1 VIKFGHLPEA
11 DSNWKVQVF
20 NEILRDFRWN
30 RKFHLFFILNLSFGL
45 IGLVGLL
52 GFKASFQ
59 ESINKRSRNI
69 LGSDLAI
76 HSRISF
82 TEDQIKRVDEV
93 LPKDSIKV
101 SGLSMFSMIKT
112 GDKTRLVNV
121 RTLPEGFPFYG
132 TLELRKPSERT
143 KSFNSGQS
151 VWVYP
156 ELATQLGLTIGDK
169 VSLGHA
175 EFEIENIVD
184 KDPQQS
190 FQMGAMAPK
199 IYISE
204 AGEKRANLFQKGSTA
219 RHSIHFKFKKLE
231 DLDALAKKVEAVF
244 VEVGPQVVTPSKTG
258 EQVGRFLQYLSDFLG
273 LVSLV
278 ALFLSSVGLFY
289 LFRSFVSKKRR
300 EMAIYLAL
308 GRTKAQIRK
317 YYILYLMILG
327 LAGTLIGI
335 VLGNA
340 LFLSVSTLITNIFTF
355 NMEFHLDFTY
365 TILAFVIGTLGT
377 FLIGFPLLQRGL
389 QAGANDLF
397 QEDIRKVDFK
407 PGLFWFMPW
416 FVFYWMV
423 GVVVSHSLKIG
434 SLFFGLF
441 FLQAILGIGL
451 LYPFFKILEKLSQ
464 RFSLTTKH
472 ALLYLSR
479 HKASS
484 MAAFLAI
491 AQGVLLLTLIP
502 QIRAGLHSELN
513 DVDGTKI
520 PTLFLFDIQEEQ
532 VKDVE
537 NFFAERKVPLQGITP
552 MIQGRIT
559 AINDKEFKRP
569 EGRALTREEER
580 EFRFRN
586 RGTNLSYRAD
596 LHESETII
604 EGKPFS
610 GSYTTT
616 DKLPELSIETRYAKR
631 LGIEMGDKVSF
642 EILGMPISAKVINIR
657 KVKWTSFHPNFFLM
671 FQPGV
676 LDDAPKTFLGVSD
689 QLTVEQKDKI
699 QTELFEQF
707 PNVSVVDITR
717 VVERILNVLSQMSV
731 AMGAMAL
738 LSLLAGLFVL
748 YSLISH
754 QIDERS
760 KDAGLFKMMG
770 FGSGQL
776 RSVILKEFVLLTLT
790 ASFFGSF
797 GSIIISFV
805 LAKVLFDGLWIP
817 MLSLPLFVTLTL
829 GFVAAGL
836 SWFSSRSIF
845 KRKTIDLVRPFA

>member
-1 VIKFGHLPEA
+1 VPVL
-11 DSNWKVQVF
+11 

-30 RKFHLFFILNLSFGL
+30 KKFHLFFILNLSFGL

-52 GFKASFQ
+52 GFKSSFQ

-76 HSRISF
+76 NSRVAF
-82 TEDQIKRVDEV
+82 TEDQVKRVESV
-93 LPKDSIKV
+93 LPEGYIKV
-101 SGLSMFSMIKT
+101 TGLSMFSMLKS
-112 GDKTRLVNV
+112 GEKTRLVNV
-121 RTLPEGFPFYG
+121 RTLPEQFPFYG
-132 TLELRKPSERT
+132 TMTLRQVSGRT
-143 KSFNSGQS
+143 ETFNSGQS

-156 ELATQLGLTIGDK
+156 ELATQLGLEIGDSI
-169 VSLGHA
+169 SLGYA
-175 EFEIENIVD
+175 NFKIENIVD

-199 IYISE
+199 VYISE
-204 AGEKRANLFQKGSTA
+204 AGEKRASLYQKGSTA

-231 DLDALAKKVEAVF
+231 DLEAISKKVEGVF
-244 VEVGPQVVTPSKTG
+244 TEVGPRVVTPQKTG

-300 EMAIYLAL
+300 EMAIYMAL
-308 GRTKAQIRK
+308 GRTKAEIRK
-317 YYILYLMILG
+317 YYIVYLMILG

-335 VLGNA
+335 VAGNI
-340 LFLSVSTLITNIFTF
+340 LFLSISSLITKLFTF
-355 NMEFHLDFTY
+355 KMQFHLDFEY
-365 TILAFVIGTLGT
+365 TVLAFVIGTLGT

-397 QEDIRKVDFK
+397 QEDMRNVNLK
-407 PGLFWFMPW
+407 PGLGWFVPW
-416 FVFYWMV
+416 FIFYWIV
-423 GVVVSHSLKIG
+423 GIVVSHSLKIG

-441 FLQAILGIGL
+441 FLQAILGVGL
-451 LYPFFKILEKLSQ
+451 LYPFFKLLEKISA

-532 VKDVE
+532 VKGVE
-537 NFFAERKVPLQGITP
+537 EFFKKRETPLQGITP
-552 MIQGRIT
+552 MVRGRIT
-559 AINDKEFKRP
+559 AVNDKEFERP
-569 EGRALTREEER
+569 KGRALTREEER

-586 RGTNLSYRAD
+586 RGANLSYRPD
-596 LHESETII
+596 LHESETIVD
-604 EGKPFS
+604 GVPFS
-610 GSYTTT
+610 GAYDPAS

-642 EILGMPISAKVINIR
+642 EILGMPVEARVINIR

-689 QLTVEQKDKI
+689 QLTTEQKDKI
-699 QTELFEQF
+699 QMELFDEF

-770 FGSGQL
+770 FGSAEL
-776 RSVILKEFVLLTLT
+776 RSVILKEFTILTLT
-790 ASFFGSF
+790 ASFFGSLS
-797 GSIIISFV
+797 SILISFV

-817 MLSLPLFVTLTL
+817 MLSLPLMVTFTL
-829 GFVAAGL
+829 AIIAATL
-836 SWFSSRSIF
+836 SWFSSRKIF
-845 KRKTIDLVRPFA
+845 KRKTIDLVRPFS

>member
-1 VIKFGHLPEA
+1 
-11 DSNWKVQVF
+11 VF

-30 RKFHLFFILNLSFGL
+30 KKFHVFFILNLSFGL

-52 GFKASFQ
+52 GFKSSFQ

-76 HSRISF
+76 NSRVAF
-82 TEDQIKRVDEV
+82 TEDQIKRVEGV
-93 LPKDSIKV
+93 LPEGYIKV
-101 SGLSMFSMIKT
+101 TGLSMFSMLKS
-112 GDKTRLVNV
+112 GEKTRLINV
-121 RTLPEGFPFYG
+121 RTLPEQFPFYG
-132 TLELRKPSERT
+132 TMELRKDIGRSE
-143 KSFNSGQS
+143 SFNSGKS

-156 ELATQLGLTIGDK
+156 ELATQMGLKIGDK
-169 VSLGHA
+169 ISLGYA
-175 EFEIENIVD
+175 SFEIENIVD

-199 IYISE
+199 VYISE
-204 AGEKRANLFQKGSTA
+204 AGEKLAKLYQKGSTA
-219 RHSIHFKFKKLE
+219 RHSIHFKFKELE
-231 DLDALAKKVEAVF
+231 DLEVLSKKVEAVF
-244 VEVGPQVVTPSKTG
+244 TEVGPRVVTPQKTG

-289 LFRSFVSKKRR
+289 LFRSFISKKRR

-317 YYILYLMILG
+317 YYIICLMVLG

-335 VLGNA
+335 VAGNA
-340 LFLSVSTLITNIFTF
+340 LFLSISSIITKLFTF
-355 NMEFHLDFTY
+355 NMEFHLDPEY

-397 QEDIRKVDFK
+397 QEDMRNVNLK
-407 PGLFWFMPW
+407 PGFAWFLPW

-441 FLQAILGIGL
+441 FLQAILGLGL
-451 LYPFFKILEKLSQ
+451 LYPFFKFLEKISAK
-464 RFSLTTKH
+464 FSLTTKH

-532 VKDVE
+532 VKEVE
-537 NFFAERKVPLQGITP
+537 NFFKEENTPLQGITP
-552 MIQGRIT
+552 MIRGRIT

-586 RGTNLSYRAD
+586 RGANLSYRAD

-604 EGKPFS
+604 DGKPFTGAYRPDS
-610 GSYTTT
+610 TA
-616 DKLPELSIETRYAKR
+616 LPELSIETRYAKR

-642 EILGMPISAKVINIR
+642 EILGMPLDAKVINIR

-689 QLTVEQKDKI
+689 QISPEQKDLI
-699 QTELFEQF
+699 QVKLFEKF

-770 FGSGQL
+770 FGSGEL
-776 RSVILKEFVLLTLT
+776 RSVILKEFVVLTLT
-790 ASFFGSF
+790 ASFFGSV

-805 LAKVLFDGLWIP
+805 MAKVLFDGLWIP
-817 MLSLPLFVTLTL
+817 MLSLPIMVTLTL
-829 GFVAAGL
+829 GIIAAGL
-836 SWFSSRSIF
+836 SWISSRKIF

>member
-1 VIKFGHLPEA
+1 M
-11 DSNWKVQVF
+11 F

-52 GFKASFQ
+52 GFKSSFQ

-76 HSRISF
+76 HSRMSF
-82 TEDQIKRVDEV
+82 TDDQIKKVESV
-93 LPKDSIKV
+93 LPDGYTKV
-101 SGLSMFSMIKT
+101 HGLSMFSMIKT
-112 GDKTRLVNV
+112 GEKTRLVNV
-121 RTLPEGFPFYG
+121 RSLPEGFPFYG
-132 TLELRKPSERT
+132 VLELRKPSERT
-143 KSFNSGQS
+143 ESFNNGHS

-156 ELATQLGLTIGDK
+156 ELATQLGLEIGDK
-169 VSLGHA
+169 ISLGHA
-175 EFEIENIVD
+175 EFVVENIVD

-199 IYISE
+199 VYISE
-204 AGEKRANLFQKGSTA
+204 EGEKRANLYQKGSTA

-231 DLDALAKKVEAVF
+231 DLEAISKKVEAVF
-244 VEVGPQVVTPSKTG
+244 TEVGPRVVTPQKTG

-289 LFRSFVSKKRR
+289 LFRSFISKKRR

-308 GRTKAQIRK
+308 GRTKTEIRK

-335 VLGNA
+335 VVGNA
-340 LFLSVSTLITNIFTF
+340 LFLSVSALITKIFTF
-355 NMEFHLDFTY
+355 NMEFHMDVQY

-397 QEDIRKVDFK
+397 QEDMRKVNLK
-407 PGLFWFMPW
+407 PGIGWFVPW
-416 FVFYWMV
+416 FIFYWMV
-423 GVVVSHSLKIG
+423 GVVVSHSIKIG

-441 FLQAILGIGL
+441 FLQAILGVGL
-451 LYPFFKILEKLSQ
+451 LYPFFKLMERISR
-464 RFSLTTKH
+464 RFRLTTKH

-537 NFFAERKVPLQGITP
+537 KFFKDREAPLQGITP
-552 MIQGRIT
+552 MIRGRIT

-586 RGTNLSYRAD
+586 RGTNLSYRAI

-604 EGKPFS
+604 DGNPFTGNYDS
-610 GSYTTT
+610 TSK
-616 DKLPELSIETRYAKR
+616 KLPELSIETRYAKR

-642 EILGMPISAKVINIR
+642 EILGMPVEAKVINIR

-689 QLTVEQKDKI
+689 QLTVDQKNKI
-699 QTELFEQF
+699 QMELFEQF

-770 FGSGQL
+770 FGSSEL

-790 ASFFGSF
+790 ASFFGSL
-797 GSIIISFV
+797 GSIVISFV

-817 MLSLPLFVTLTL
+817 MLSLPIFVTLTL
-829 GFVAAGL
+829 GLIAAGL

-845 KRKTIDLVRPFA
+845 KKKTIDLVRPFA